1 MAWRDGVDV
10 CIPPHT
16 TYTFLPWLIFPVAVE
31 IEHLKESH
39 FGRTVA
45 TLKKHPREVMSRC
58 HGSPFKSPG
67 QNIKAAFVSLSLAL
81 SLSSSL
87 SLLLLLMAS
96 IR

>member
-1 MAWRDGVDV
+1 M
-10 CIPPHT
+10 
-16 TYTFLPWLIFPVAVE
+16 AVE

-67 QNIKAAFVSLSLAL
+67 QNIKAAFVSGVVVVVVVVVVVIAHGIDSLTHHRFL
-81 SLSSSL
+81 C
-87 SLLLLLMAS
+87 
-96 IR
+96 